1 MADYPDDA
9 FTFYGNFN
17 KDKKTDGAY
26 WASIEVPV
34 DELRKLFAWVKD
46 ADKVE
51 NQQGNECVKLRGAL
65 RPRTSKA
72 GNDYLL
78 MVLSDEKPRQ
88 QDNGTDIF

>member
-1 MADYPDDA
+1 MPDYPADA
-9 FTFYGNFN
+9 FTLYGNFN

-51 NQQGNECVKLRGAL
+51 NQQGNKCVKLRGAL
-65 RPRTSKA
+65 RPCMDLRIQI
-72 GNDYLL
+72 YLHH
-78 MVLSDEKPRQ
+78 
-88 QDNGTDIF
+88 DIFTSCVHVYTHNTYT